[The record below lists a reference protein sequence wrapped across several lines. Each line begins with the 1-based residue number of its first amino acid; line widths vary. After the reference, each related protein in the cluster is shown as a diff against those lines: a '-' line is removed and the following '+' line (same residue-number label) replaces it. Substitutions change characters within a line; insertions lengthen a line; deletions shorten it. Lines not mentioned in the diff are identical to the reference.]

1 MTERKLGQDFADL
14 KAEVRVISGMSDY
27 LDSYSVVIGNL
38 VFARRM
44 QMGYSQ
50 SQLAELSGTNQAHIS
65 LIEAGADS
73 ITAKVLNRVFR
84 VLRLASIQPIYDE
97 QAAAKDDHN
106 VEREQKR

>member
-1 MTERKLGQDFADL
+1 MANKKPRQDFLDL
-14 KAEVRVISGMSDY
+14 KAKVRTISGMSDY

-44 QMGYSQ
+44 QLGYTQ

-84 VLRLASIQPIYDE
+84 VLKLASIHPIYDE
-97 QAAAKDDHN
+97 QAAAAT
-106 VEREQKR
+106 